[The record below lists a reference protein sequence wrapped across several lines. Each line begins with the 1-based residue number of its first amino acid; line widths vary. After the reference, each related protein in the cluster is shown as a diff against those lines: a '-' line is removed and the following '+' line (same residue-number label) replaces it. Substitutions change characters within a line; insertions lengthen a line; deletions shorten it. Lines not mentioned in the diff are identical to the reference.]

1 MSNCLDPDQDR
12 CSVGPHL
19 GPNCLQ
25 RFSADDK
32 VATGRNELKGERNCS
47 HAEGNCSHAEVIRLQ
62 KMFDEIP
69 LYYEKMFDEIP
80 LYYALFNMFNAPI

>member
-1 MSNCLDPDQDR
+1 MSNCLDPDRDR

-32 VATGRNELKGERNCS
+32 VAASRNELKGERNCF
-47 HAEGNCSHAEVIRLQ
+47 HAEVIRLQ
-62 KMFDEIP
+62 KR
-69 LYYEKMFDEIP
+69 FDEIP